1 MRNRTRVIAAA
12 AAVTAVLSAG
22 GSATALAST
31 TAAAPSAHATTVSVK
46 LRCAPDKDLAGLLG
60 VPPARLDRALRAAK
74 TSLATEGGKPTAA
87 EFYAAL
93 ARYLGI
99 SQARVRHAFAA
110 EKACGGPVG
119 SRPGGPKPGGS
130 SLSAPSPAAPAA
142 SPESAGAPSA
152 AQSGQDALAAAV
164 AKELHVSTARVNA
177 ALAPIFAVGHADPS
191 SPAFAAAARSLGR
204 QRRAAV
210 HRADGRQAE
219 PRRVRLTRSGRPAR
233 ERARYWPG
241 AGPRGRR

>member
-12 AAVTAVLSAG
+12 AAVAAVLSAG

-74 TSLATEGGKPTAA
+74 TSLATEDGKPTAA

-110 EKACGGPVG
+110 EKACGTGPVG
-119 SRPGGPKPGGS
+119 SKPGGPKPGGPQPVGS
-130 SLSAPSPAAPAA
+130 KPGCPQPA
-142 SPESAGAPSA
+142 SPKSAGAPSA
-152 AQSGQDALAAAV
+152 AQPGQDALAAAV
-164 AKELHVSTARVNA
+164 ARELHVSTARVNA

-191 SPAFAAAARSLGR
+191 SPSFAAAARALGVSAGQLSTALMDAKQSL
-204 QRRAAV
+204 
-210 HRADGRQAE
+210 
-219 PRRVRLTRSGRPAR
+219 
-233 ERARYWPG
+233 
-241 AGPRGRR
+241 AGCG